1 MNFFHLSPEI
11 NVVLALKMDLE
22 KIKRFANSEFESW
35 KIAKAV
41 TEVKNEIK
49 DAEQGRDVVMSDVFK
64 TLRDPLIEQQKKTD
78 AKQDAVIEQLRQ
90 NQLALTGGIQD
101 IVTLNRELPQLPAE
115 SDEASKEKLTLVP
128 NNLFSAEDLSFIKS
142 IGLPEPNALLGLSGE
157 YLAEITHVTK
167 KERKK
172 ISDKITGVKNK
183 KGLTPTQKDEEV
195 KQLEKQ
201 RDRERPIFDNYL
213 TTITMVQAIPKYTK
227 KKGSGIRK
235 YKQPKRNAY
244 KISDSSF
251 GNLSVDVPKLKNEMK
266 LNVFRGGK
274 IVYNADA
281 DKSLVDLLTKRF
293 NPKRSYSLNAV
304 KIFNDLNLLANLPK
318 HPSSGKSKLL
328 GSGVVYYNDPNKCP
342 EKQLE
347 LVSKFLRSLFYGNH
361 PPSMAHGRG
370 RESEQAAA
378 EESREKD
385 FCWEKTAHSTKSPS
399 WEQFFKTKMERYP
412 PV

>member
-1 MNFFHLSPEI
+1 MY
-11 NVVLALKMDLE
+11 LE

-78 AKQDAVIEQLRQ
+78 AKQDAVIEQLRE

-101 IVTLNRELPQLPAE
+101 IVMLNRELPQLPAE

-157 YLAEITHVTK
+157 DLAEITHVTK

-201 RDRERPIFDNYL
+201 RDHERPIFDNYL

-244 KISDSSF
+244 KISDSSY

-274 IVYNADA
+274 IVYHADA

-328 GSGVVYYNDPNKCP
+328 GSGVVYYNDPNELAERMKILVGAIAAGNNSP
-342 EKQLE
+342 VIKNDLSMINDEFLKIGAIDQTIHEK
-347 LVSKFLRSLFYGNH
+347 FY
-361 PPSMAHGRG
+361 
-370 RESEQAAA
+370 
-378 EESREKD
+378 K
-385 FCWEKTAHSTKSPS
+385 KYIK
-399 WEQFFKTKMERYP
+399 
-412 PV
+412 

>member
-1 MNFFHLSPEI
+1 
-11 NVVLALKMDLE
+11 MDLE

-157 YLAEITHVTK
+157 DLAEITHVTK

-201 RDRERPIFDNYL
+201 RDHERPTFDNYL

-244 KISDSSF
+244 KISDSSY

-274 IVYNADA
+274 IVYHADA

-328 GSGVVYYNDPNKCP
+328 GSGVVYYNDPNELAERMKILVGAIAAGNNSP
-342 EKQLE
+342 VIKNDLSMINDEFLKIGAIDQTIHEK
-347 LVSKFLRSLFYGNH
+347 FY
-361 PPSMAHGRG
+361 
-370 RESEQAAA
+370 
-378 EESREKD
+378 K
-385 FCWEKTAHSTKSPS
+385 KYIK
-399 WEQFFKTKMERYP
+399 
-412 PV
+412 

>member
-22 KIKRFANSEFESW
+22 KIRRFANSEFESW

-157 YLAEITHVTK
+157 DLAEITHVTK

-172 ISDKITGVKNK
+172 ISDKITGIKNK
-183 KGLTPTQKDEEV
+183 KGLTPTEKDEEV

-244 KISDSSF
+244 KISDSSY

-274 IVYNADA
+274 IVYHADA

-328 GSGVVYYNDPNKCP
+328 GSGVVYYNDPNELAERMKILVGAIAAGNNSP
-342 EKQLE
+342 VIKNDLSMINDEFLKIGAIDQTIHEK
-347 LVSKFLRSLFYGNH
+347 FY
-361 PPSMAHGRG
+361 
-370 RESEQAAA
+370 
-378 EESREKD
+378 K
-385 FCWEKTAHSTKSPS
+385 KYIK
-399 WEQFFKTKMERYP
+399 
-412 PV
+412 

>member
-1 MNFFHLSPEI
+1 
-11 NVVLALKMDLE
+11 MDLE

-41 TEVKNEIK
+41 TEIKNEIK
-49 DAEQGRDVVMSDVFK
+49 DAEQGRDIVMSDVFK

-78 AKQDAVIEQLRQ
+78 AKQDAVIEQLRE

-157 YLAEITHVTK
+157 DLAEITHVTK

-183 KGLTPTQKDEEV
+183 KGFTPTQKGEEV

-201 RDRERPIFDNYL
+201 RDHERPIFDNYL

-244 KISDSSF
+244 KISDSSY
-251 GNLSVDVPKLKNEMK
+251 GNLSVDVPRLKNEMK

-274 IVYNADA
+274 LIYHADA

-304 KIFNDLNLLANLPK
+304 KIFNDLNLLANLPR

-328 GSGVVYYNDPNKCP
+328 GSGVVFYNNPNELAERMKILVGAMAAGNNSP
-342 EKQLE
+342 VIKNDLSMINDEFLKIGAIDQTIHEK
-347 LVSKFLRSLFYGNH
+347 FY
-361 PPSMAHGRG
+361 
-370 RESEQAAA
+370 
-378 EESREKD
+378 K
-385 FCWEKTAHSTKSPS
+385 KYIK
-399 WEQFFKTKMERYP
+399 
-412 PV
+412 

>member
-1 MNFFHLSPEI
+1 MLFCH
-11 NVVLALKMDLE
+11 LKMDLE
-22 KIKRFANSEFESW
+22 KIKRFADSKFESW

-115 SDEASKEKLTLVP
+115 SEEASKEKLTLVP
-128 NNLFSAEDLSFIKS
+128 NNLFTAEDLSFIKS

-157 YLAEITHVTK
+157 DLVEITQVTK

-172 ISDKITGVKNK
+172 ISDKITGIKNK

-195 KQLEKQ
+195 KQSEKQ

-274 IVYNADA
+274 IVYHADA

-328 GSGVVYYNDPNKCP
+328 GSGVVYYNDPNELAERMKILVGAMAAGNNSP
-342 EKQLE
+342 VIKNDLSMINDEFLKIGAIDQTIHEK
-347 LVSKFLRSLFYGNH
+347 FY
-361 PPSMAHGRG
+361 
-370 RESEQAAA
+370 
-378 EESREKD
+378 K
-385 FCWEKTAHSTKSPS
+385 KYIK
-399 WEQFFKTKMERYP
+399 
-412 PV
+412 

>member
-1 MNFFHLSPEI
+1 
-11 NVVLALKMDLE
+11 MDLK

-49 DAEQGRDVVMSDVFK
+49 DAEQGKDVVMSDVFK

-78 AKQDAVIEQLRQ
+78 AKQDAVIEQLRE

-157 YLAEITHVTK
+157 DLAEITHVTK

-172 ISDKITGVKNK
+172 ISDKITGAKNK

-244 KISDSSF
+244 KISDSSY

-274 IVYNADA
+274 IVYHADA

-318 HPSSGKSKLL
+318 YPSSGKSKLL
-328 GSGVVYYNDPNKCP
+328 GSGVVYYNDPNELAERMKILVGAIAAGNNSP
-342 EKQLE
+342 VLKNDLSMINDEFLKIGAIDQTIHEK
-347 LVSKFLRSLFYGNH
+347 FY
-361 PPSMAHGRG
+361 
-370 RESEQAAA
+370 
-378 EESREKD
+378 K
-385 FCWEKTAHSTKSPS
+385 KYIK
-399 WEQFFKTKMERYP
+399 
-412 PV
+412 

>member
-1 MNFFHLSPEI
+1 
-11 NVVLALKMDLE
+11 MDLE

-78 AKQDAVIEQLRQ
+78 AKQDAVIEQLRE
-90 NQLALTGGIQD
+90 NQLALSGGLKDLVESNRD
-101 IVTLNRELPQLPAE
+101 ILTLQQELPQIETPVEEESGVTQANVENRFDKDDKIILKNFKLPKPSELMGMTDGRLEVIKGE
-115 SDEASKEKLTLVP
+115 SLAHLKE
-128 NNLFSAEDLSFIKS
+128 
-142 IGLPEPNALLGLSGE
+142 
-157 YLAEITHVTK
+157 VTN
-167 KERKK
+167 K
-172 ISDKITGVKNK
+172 ISGK
-183 KGLTPTQKDEEV
+183 KRHMTALKKKAVTIPQKDHDDLESFTREKKSLSTYV
-195 KQLEKQ
+195 NAIDDVLNLRKYYMKPKQ
-201 RDRERPIFDNYL
+201 
-213 TTITMVQAIPKYTK
+213 
-227 KKGSGIRK
+227 GSGIRK

-274 IVYNADA
+274 IVYHADA

-328 GSGVVYYNDPNKCP
+328 GSGVVYYNDPNELAERMKILVGAIAAGNNSP
-342 EKQLE
+342 VIKNDLSMINDEFLKIGAIDQTIHEK
-347 LVSKFLRSLFYGNH
+347 FY
-361 PPSMAHGRG
+361 
-370 RESEQAAA
+370 
-378 EESREKD
+378 K
-385 FCWEKTAHSTKSPS
+385 KYIK
-399 WEQFFKTKMERYP
+399 
-412 PV
+412 